1 MSLINH
7 TLRSVPGQLKTP
19 MDTQNSLPPTPPPA
33 PSPPTPTPRPLT
45 TVCPYCGHINA
56 GTSACDRCKGLF
68 EPLSR
73 QASQNSMGPWFV
85 RDETNPFLPGCSFQT
100 LRVLISRGRV
110 VRTSILRGPSTR
122 QFWTFARNAPG
133 VANLLGEC
141 HACHAEVSP
150 TDSRCASCGASFEVL
165 NDRERLGLSEV
176 RLLPGHAAPEQIA
189 AASAMPQADS
199 PRQSRPGSD
208 QTSALPVVGRDDPV
222 EAQALI
228 AARQRQRRS
237 RQRQTIAVVLLVL
250 ALVCVGA
257 AIAFVVT
264 RPRPG
269 SNAPAAAG
277 SVPLPPAAPS
287 RQPEPQAAEPG
298 TSPADP
304 EKDVNATPPEDADD
318 LSSHEIESLLRDLS
332 SPDLQTVRA
341 ALERAHAIDPEPNQR
356 LAAAIQAA
364 VTRINLAKIGQ
375 RL

>member
-1 MSLINH
+1 
-7 TLRSVPGQLKTP
+7 
-19 MDTQNSLPPTPPPA
+19 
-33 PSPPTPTPRPLT
+33 
-45 TVCPYCGHINA
+45 
-56 GTSACDRCKGLF
+56 
-68 EPLSR
+68 
-73 QASQNSMGPWFV
+73 MGPWFV

-100 LRVLISRGRV
+100 LRVLINRGRI

-141 HACHAEVSP
+141 HACHAEASP

-189 AASAMPQADS
+189 AASATAGGAPS
-199 PRQSRPGSD
+199 RQSPTGPGQKPSP
-208 QTSALPVVGRDDPV
+208 SVVGQDNPI

-250 ALVCVGA
+250 ALVCVSA

-264 RPRPG
+264 RPR
-269 SNAPAAAG
+269 AG
-277 SVPLPPAAPS
+277 SSAPPTAGLAPTLPAAP
-287 RQPEPQAAEPG
+287 PKPAVPGEAEPR
-298 TSPADP
+298 TSPAESEDDGNTPSP
-304 EKDVNATPPEDADD
+304 EAAANPSGRELD
-318 LSSHEIESLLRDLS
+318 SLLRDLS

-341 ALERAHAIDPEPNQR
+341 ALERAQAIGSEPDAR

-364 VTRINLAKIGQ
+364 VARINLAKIGQ